1 MLDKLEFF
9 IALAKAQ
16 HFGKAAEQLGVT
28 QPTLSAAIKQLEG
41 ELGVMLVQR
50 GSRYQGLTPEGERVL
65 DWARRI
71 TGDARTMKEEMKA
84 ARHGLSGHVRI
95 AAIPTALAMVPRL
108 TTPFREKHPGVT
120 FSVLSRTSI
129 EVLSLLGNFDVD
141 VGISYLDNEPLGRV
155 TSVPLYEERY
165 QLITAAG
172 NEMSDRKTVTW
183 AELSRLPL
191 CLLTPDMQNRR
202 IIDQHLAEA
211 GVRVRPTLESNS
223 MIVLFSHIRTGKW
236 ASIMPLNLAE
246 TFGFSEPIRAIPI
259 VEPDASH
266 VVGLVAAERDPHTP
280 LVAALLDEAVALAKD
295 FAGSRKP

>member
-1 MLDKLEFF
+1 MLDKLESF
-9 IALAKAQ
+9 IALARAQ
-16 HFGKAAEQLGVT
+16 HFGKAAEELGVT

-84 ARHGLSGHVRI
+84 ARHGLSGHVKI

-129 EVLSLLGNFDVD
+129 EVLSLIGNFDVD
-141 VGISYLDNEPLGRV
+141 VGITYLDNEPLGRV

-172 NEMSDRKTVTW
+172 NALSDRRTVSW
-183 AELSRLPL
+183 AEVSSLPL

-236 ASIMPLNLAE
+236 SSIMPLNLAE

-280 LVAALLDEAVALAKD
+280 LVAALLDEAVALAGT
-295 FAGSRKP
+295 FAATR